1 MEFKSIA
8 VFCGSKSGNNP
19 LFEEHAT
26 KLGNLLAENKI
37 LLIYGGGNKGI
48 MGAVAN
54 GVMNKNGQVIGI
66 IPEALMGLEQHHEG
80 ISELIVVENMHIRK
94 RMMYEKSDAAIILP
108 GGFGTLDEL
117 FEMLTWNQLS
127 IHDKKILL
135 LNTEGFYD
143 HLINHLTMLE
153 ERGFLY
159 DPIWTRLTH
168 HKNPEDLVHSLNNQL
183 NLD

>member
-19 LFEEHAT
+19 LFEELAT

-54 GVMNKNGQVIGI
+54 GVMDKNGQVIGI
-66 IPEALMGLEQHHEG
+66 IPETLMGWEQHHEG

-94 RMMYEKSDAAIILP
+94 RMMYERSDAAIILP

-127 IHDKKILL
+127 IHNKPIYI
-135 LNTEGFYD
+135 LNTGGFYD
-143 HLINHLTMLE
+143 SLLTHIKNMVKENFLYLTME
-153 ERGFLY
+153 DAFTVASNPSEIF
-159 DPIWTRLTH
+159 
-168 HKNPEDLVHSLNNQL
+168 KNI
-183 NLD
+183 

>member
-1 MEFKSIA
+1 MEFKSVA

-54 GVMNKNGQVIGI
+54 GVMDKNGQVIGI
-66 IPEALMGLEQHHEG
+66 IPETLMGWEQHHEG

-94 RMMYEKSDAAIILP
+94 RMMYERSDAAIILP

-127 IHDKKILL
+127 IHNKPIYI
-135 LNTEGFYD
+135 LNTAGFYD
-143 HLINHLTMLE
+143 SLLAHIKNMVKENFLYLTME
-153 ERGFLY
+153 DAFAVASNPSEIF
-159 DPIWTRLTH
+159 
-168 HKNPEDLVHSLNNQL
+168 KNI
-183 NLD
+183 

>member
-54 GVMNKNGQVIGI
+54 GVMDKNGQVIGI
-66 IPEALMGLEQHHEG
+66 IPETLMGWEQHHEG

-94 RMMYEKSDAAIILP
+94 RMMYERSDAAIILP

-127 IHDKKILL
+127 IHNKPIYI
-135 LNTEGFYD
+135 LNTGGFYD
-143 HLINHLTMLE
+143 SLLTHIKNMVKENFLYLTME
-153 ERGFLY
+153 DAFTVASNPSEIF
-159 DPIWTRLTH
+159 
-168 HKNPEDLVHSLNNQL
+168 KNI
-183 NLD
+183 